1 MYESVRNQA
10 LERDVVIRCLE
21 CIREIILTSESVLL
35 RCRRALLLT
44 ALVAVIAAKAGV
56 RVGASAVV
64 VSRAKELHAVR
75 DDVSGVY
82 RLTVLVS
89 VTSRLNPSAYRCLT
103 ALLQVSVYG
112 LGLLSEYG
120 DSNEV
125 SLTLLAGGHRSVD
138 CQREMRYGSL
148 SVRCVAKLRIPC

>member
-1 MYESVRNQA
+1 M
-10 LERDVVIRCLE
+10 
-21 CIREIILTSESVLL
+21 TSESVLL

-44 ALVAVIAAKAGV
+44 ALVAVIAAKTGV
-56 RVGASAVV
+56 RVGASTVV
-64 VSRAKELHAVR
+64 VSRAKELHAIR

-112 LGLLSEYG
+112 LGL
-120 DSNEV
+120 D
-125 SLTLLAGGHRSVD
+125 RKSV
-138 CQREMRYGSL
+138 
-148 SVRCVAKLRIPC
+148 V